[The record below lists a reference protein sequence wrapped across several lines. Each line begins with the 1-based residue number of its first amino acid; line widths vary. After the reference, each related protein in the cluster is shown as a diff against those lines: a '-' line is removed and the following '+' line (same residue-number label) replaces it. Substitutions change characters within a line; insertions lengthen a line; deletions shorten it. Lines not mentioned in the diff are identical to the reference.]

1 MFSRRFW
8 DTVLGYVGGYLIG
21 ILASLI
27 CTPASLL
34 LAGVFLLPIYV
45 IGALPGY
52 IVWFVLLFNAP
63 NELAWPWLSI
73 VALAPLY
80 CEWRLW
86 RAKGNETLAARLVA
100 WRPIWI
106 AFPIGFLGTVSIFS
120 AAVGTI

>member
-8 DTVLGYVGGYLIG
+8 DAVLGYGSGYLIG

-27 CTPASLL
+27 FSPSSLL

-63 NELAWPWLSI
+63 HELAWPWLSI
-73 VALAPLY
+73 VAFAPLY
-80 CEWRLW
+80 GEWRLW
-86 RAKGNETLAARLVA
+86 RAKSNDVLVARLVA
-100 WRPIWI
+100 WRPMWF
-106 AFPIGFLGTVSIFS
+106 AFPVGFLGTVSIFS